1 MAHWHDARFG
11 RIAGVRR
18 TAVDLLSER
27 IRQRRNADRRDPVGR
42 RRRRQRGAARWVR
55 TAAGKEQT
63 GGTVLRTL
71 AAHEHTPPVRPG
83 TNPAIAITGRQC
95 SSDPVIPTRAQH
107 PARCPSPAPPPA
119 RSRFEAHNPAHSCI
133 SNAAS
138 TRLRDQGSPRG
149 ALRRAFRRST
159 GVRRTKGCHCV
170 RGVVALRISSSPE
183 WRWTPM
189 RRRSGGELEPEQRE
203 GLGEVRVG
211 RIDWVLCCGGERV
224 GGFPDRPV
232 LEVVAES

>member
-95 SSDPVIPTRAQH
+95 SSDPVIPRAQH

-138 TRLRDQGSPRG
+138 TRLRDQGLP
-149 ALRRAFRRST
+149 ARRSSPGFPAVYGCT
-159 GVRRTKGCHCV
+159 PHQGVPLCAGCCCASNLEQP
-170 RGVVALRISSSPE
+170 RVALDAHATSLR
-183 WRWTPM
+183 
-189 RRRSGGELEPEQRE
+189 GELEPEQRE